1 MYTKPLSPSFHDK
14 RAGEDDGNLCQE
26 ERRIRDRHVRKLG
39 LDGGFVDA
47 VVRKLAGNRIKR
59 STLELRKSISVNL
72 IENGA
77 EIVLLVVS
85 NDDND
90 RTARAR
96 VREPRRRQAVDEARA
111 RARGAGRCIA
121 RPRHIQAGSCLH
133 HSNTHA
139 DAGQEHLRAI
149 LGVPECVL
157 KYHATRVAV
166 HDPLAHERANLV
178 RQQPCVSVSIAADHP
193 RVCRREDRRRGHVK
207 IRPVRQCR
215 TH

>member
-26 ERRIRDRHVRKLG
+26 ERRIRDRRVRILG
-39 LDGGFVDA
+39 LDGGFIDA
-47 VVRKLAGNRIKR
+47 VGPALPGNRIKR
-59 STLELRKSISVNL
+59 GTLELRKSISVNL
-72 IENGA
+72 IKKWCH
-77 EIVLLVVS
+77 VLLVVS
-85 NDDND
+85 DDDND

-96 VREPRRRQAVDEARA
+96 VREPRRRQVVDEARA
-111 RARGAGRCIA
+111 RVRGAERCIA